1 MERSDGFEKYLRI
14 SNKEK
19 SESRMYPR
27 SFGLDSWV
35 DGSEIYGGSTGGG
48 IWVMIGQ
55 FPFGHFEFGKP
66 VEHTRGNVLWQFYI

>member
-1 MERSDGFEKYLRI
+1 MVDMERSDGFEKYLRI

-48 IWVMIGQ
+48 IWVMIG
-55 FPFGHFEFGKP
+55 
-66 VEHTRGNVLWQFYI
+66 